1 MKSLLYFFI
10 VILVAIYFSSCA
22 SIFSAHTTTVNIHT
36 KEPVSLIH
44 DNRIYYSVPKQP
56 YYNEYTVRF
65 DPIRSKDSLKFS
77 IQNEHDTAHFAYKS
91 IINPTI
97 FLNIF
102 TYGIG
107 FIPDLLSKKLYSYP
121 QNINLTKENIPI
133 LSDQYYPGK
142 RPSSRKGMITLDLGF
157 PTFNFVNTYSN
168 FDKSH
173 HNDFALF
180 GISLGA
186 DYYYRHDRYYSLSIG
201 ITSSANAIFNID
213 LDSTHGIYDETNRTK
228 NYNVQSY
235 YLSLTHNH
243 RIFNELSLGYGLSFG
258 RNWWRRQH
266 LIIENKETTNYSYF
280 LNQNLEKRDVL
291 GLMFHTRYMYK
302 ESVYLGVDYRPSFF
316 RFQSKDKFEYEHLI
330 SLTFGVKIRLK
341 KGK

>member
-1 MKSLLYFFI
+1 MKTIAFCLYL
-10 VILVAIYFSSCA
+10 ILILAFSSCA
-22 SIFSAHTTTVNIHT
+22 SIFSARTTTVKVHT
-36 KEPVSLIH
+36 KDPVSLMH

-77 IQNEHDTAHFAYKS
+77 IQNEHDTAHFEYKS

-107 FIPDLLSKKLYSYP
+107 FIPDLLSKKRYSYP

-142 RPSSRKGMITLDLGF
+142 QPSNRKGMIVLDLGF
-157 PTFNFVNTYSN
+157 PTFNFVNTYAN

-180 GISLGA
+180 GISLGV
-186 DYYYRHDRYYSLSIG
+186 DYYYHHDRYINLSTG
-201 ITSSANAIFNID
+201 ITSYFDGFYTTRES
-213 LDSTHGIYDETNRTK
+213 YVDEFF
-228 NYNVQSY
+228 VQSFY
-235 YLSLTHNH
+235 TSFTHNH
-243 RIFNELSLGYGLSFG
+243 RLSENLSLGYGLSYG
-258 RNWWRRQH
+258 LNWWKYNQGVRDD
-266 LIIENKETTNYSYF
+266 KYSHF
-280 LNQNLEKRDVL
+280 TSILEKRNVL
-291 GLMFHTRYMYK
+291 GLMFHARYILGEK
-302 ESVYLGVDYRPSFF
+302 VYLGVDYRPSFF
-316 RFQSKDKFEYEHLI
+316 RFQSKDKFKYEHLI
-330 SLTFGVKIRLK
+330 SLTFGLKIRLK

>member
-10 VILVAIYFSSCA
+10 VILVVIYFSSCA
-22 SIFSAHTTTVNIHT
+22 SIFSARTTTVKVHT
-36 KEPVSLIH
+36 KDPVSLIH
-44 DNRIYYSVPKQP
+44 DNRVYYSVPKQP

-77 IQNEHDTAHFAYKS
+77 IQNEHDTAHFEYKS

-107 FIPDLLSKKLYSYP
+107 FIPDLLSKKRYSYP

-142 RPSSRKGMITLDLGF
+142 QPSSRKGMIVLDLGF

-186 DYYYRHDRYYSLSIG
+186 DYYYHHNSYFNFATGLTSTLDGFYMDRDWEGNWY
-201 ITSSANAIFNID
+201 F
-213 LDSTHGIYDETNRTK
+213 
-228 NYNVQSY
+228 VQSLY
-235 YLSLTHNH
+235 TSLTHNH
-243 RIFNELSLGYGLSFG
+243 RIYNSLSFGYGLSYG
-258 RNWWRRQH
+258 INWWQYQSR
-266 LIIENKETTNYSYF
+266 ESKYNKDNYHGNTTFETT
-280 LNQNLEKRDVL
+280 EKRDVL
-291 GLMFHTRYMYK
+291 GLMFHARYILGEK
-302 ESVYLGVDYRPSFF
+302 VYLGVDYRPSFF

-330 SLTFGVKIRLK
+330 SLTFGLKIRLK